1 MKNSLNAKSKVVAS
15 NIRKIREFRN
25 YTQEYLAAKLE
36 ITQNAYCKI
45 ELGYSNLSLERF
57 FKICEILE
65 IDCRDL
71 LQEEETSLI
80 ILNNMK

>member
-15 NIRKIREFRN
+15 NNRKIRGFRN